1 MHRLIFPFIL
11 LCAVKFC
18 SGQQIT
24 KNDLHGNW
32 YLEQQLLDSIVMFDA
47 NNETSFAK
55 PSLAEIERIQALSP
69 VPIDTSAIYASIHQ
83 NFENLR
89 RYQLQFTSDSTYLT
103 VFASGM
109 AKPLPAPE
117 KGRYELSTADGKL
130 ELFAPGY
137 SATGAVRIRADTL
150 YLNFDGPFLTG
161 LVFRRQLP

>member
-1 MHRLIFPFIL
+1 
-11 LCAVKFC
+11 
-18 SGQQIT
+18 
-24 KNDLHGNW
+24 
-32 YLEQQLLDSIVMFDA
+32 
-47 NNETSFAK
+47 
-55 PSLAEIERIQALSP
+55 
-69 VPIDTSAIYASIHQ
+69 
-83 NFENLR
+83 
-89 RYQLQFTSDSTYLT
+89 
-103 VFASGM
+103 M